1 VPVLNDLLTLASNLA
16 WSAAE
21 IILALRARGC
31 ATEAKPDHSP
41 ITEADRQS
49 EAVILRGLRAAT
61 PDIEIVAEEEIDAGY
76 IPAHSRD
83 LWLIDPLDGTRE
95 FVALRDGFT
104 VNIGLVRD
112 GRPIL
117 GVVAVPASAE
127 MYGGIVG
134 QGAWK
139 QDGAGRHPIAVR
151 PRPDAGL
158 VVLSSRLGAEDPAL
172 LAALPDET
180 VASLRVVGSA
190 LKFCRIAEGA
200 ADAYVRLGRTME
212 WDTAA
217 GEAILTAAGGSLR
230 LLDGGMLGY
239 GKPGWVNPPFICRGG
254 A

>member
-1 VPVLNDLLTLASNLA
+1 MPVLNDLLTLASDLA

-31 ATEAKPDHSP
+31 ATEARPDRSP

-61 PDIEIVAEEEIDAGY
+61 PHIEIIAEEEIASGHL
-76 IPAHSRD
+76 PAHSRD
-83 LWLIDPLDGTRE
+83 MWLIDPLDGTRE
-95 FVALRDGFT
+95 FAALRDSFT

-117 GVVAVPASAE
+117 GVVAVPACAE

-134 QGAWK
+134 LGAWK
-139 QDGAGRHPIAVR
+139 QDGAGRHTISVRTPPVGGLAVLR
-151 PRPDAGL
+151 
-158 VVLSSRLGAEDPAL
+158 SRLGAENPAL
-172 LAALPDET
+172 LAALPDAP
-180 VASLRVVGSA
+180 VASLTVVESA
-190 LKFCRIAEGA
+190 LKFCRIAEGS

-217 GEAILTAAGGSLR
+217 GEAILSAAGGSL
-230 LLDGGMLGY
+230 LVLDGGALGY

-254 A
+254 L